1 MAFNPFH
8 RFRKHQKAIFA
19 VLAIICMF
27 VFILQFASG
36 RGDPL
41 NRMIERFGLGRARG
55 DMVTTL
61 YGKKVHEG
69 DLQTLTQQRQAAS
82 DFLQFVSEQAHSDAL
97 RENSAIFT
105 KGDDQQLASLLTVY
119 FQASGL
125 LRTSGLP
132 RGEALFKEIT
142 QWLRQASGMQSILE
156 TFAKQPEKAK
166 AVKTLVRALEY
177 LAWKYDPKLP
187 KDDLYFGG
195 TTNREDL
202 LDFMVW
208 QHQADK
214 LGISLDEEA
223 IIKQIN
229 QEAGGRDVL
238 EGKKFADEPLVRAF
252 LINRKSRAVAN
263 SEDLLNALREEFR
276 VALAQEA
283 LVGVEAGA
291 RAYRS
296 GFAQTPSPHQVPAAG
311 TPDEFL
317 KYYRDQRTTLNV
329 GLLPVAVKDFVSR
342 VEAQPTEEDLRRL
355 YERYKSQE
363 PVPDRR
369 EPGFKKPRRIKVEY
383 VTAKVDSPLYR
394 KLADRGLTIQ
404 EQLLRFASPLTT
416 PAGGGAGWAAAAA
429 APFLLPPEPEL
440 YPRYE
445 TYREQIR
452 PWNDPFRLT
461 PSELHD
467 SSIQRPENAA
477 STVAQLLG
485 SAGTGGSVLSAPATF
500 MATGTMAEV
509 RDSLKFHVAL
519 LMSNPSPTPF
529 TAFAL
534 VEPFTPKVLPLDVVK
549 PQLREKVVDELA
561 PQFAEAN
568 LRALGTELNKL
579 KAKPAEARAFLE
591 KLKEKDIFLDS
602 PIVSTDKLETVYTV
616 ADDPKLKPFK
626 EAYEKFRDNNAQGP
640 MAGQLPDFA
649 HRLFAPPGAYDAQFA
664 VFSFTGPTTDPYLF
678 WLSENEKAEE
688 QPFNKVRSEVEAAW
702 KLQEARP
709 LAVAEA
715 ERIKK
720 ELLDKKL
727 TIKDDIEKFLTDQK
741 QGKPVYLNNV
751 ARLVPIRSALP
762 GRTEYERYRPP
773 ASEVPHPPLTFV
785 RQLLAL
791 EKPGDA
797 VVLKD
802 APEKTVYVAVL
813 LVPRDDRRNFKEF
826 ADLYE
831 KTPDGD
837 SLYQSWFMEDRRR
850 EFRRRVLEQLR
861 AEAGALDAEGRFV
874 VNENLKNRGES
885 SEPLE

>member
-19 VLAIICMF
+19 VMAIICMF

-41 NRMIERFGLGRARG
+41 NQLMERFGLGRTRG
-55 DMVTTL
+55 DVVTTL

-69 DLQTLTQQRQAAS
+69 DLQTLGLKRQAAS
-82 DFLQFVSEQAHSDAL
+82 DFLQFASEQAYGSAL
-97 RENSAIFT
+97 DENRSVFM
-105 KGDDQQLASLLTVY
+105 KGDDQQLMSLITVY
-119 FQASGL
+119 SQAMGL
-125 LRTSGLP
+125 LRTSGFP
-132 RGEALFKEIT
+132 RGEGIFKEIT
-142 QWLRQASGMQSILE
+142 QGVRQASGMLSILE

-166 AVKTLVRALEY
+166 AVRVLVRALEY
-177 LAWKYDPKLP
+177 EAWKYDPKLP
-187 KDDLYFGG
+187 KEDLYFGG
-195 TTNREDL
+195 TTKTEDL

-223 IIKQIN
+223 VIKETN
-229 QEAGGRDVL
+229 QEAGGRDLL
-238 EGKKFADEPLVRAF
+238 EGKKFAEEPLVRAF
-252 LINRKSRAVAN
+252 LTNRRSRVVAN
-263 SEDLLNALREEFR
+263 GEDLLNALREEFR

-342 VEAQPTEEDLRRL
+342 VEAQPTEQDLLRL

-369 EPGFKKPRRIKVEY
+369 EPGFKEPRRIKVEY
-383 VTAKVDSPLYR
+383 VTTKASSPLYK
-394 KLADRGLTIQ
+394 KLADRCLTIQ
-404 EQLLRFASPLTT
+404 EQFLRFAPPLTT
-416 PAGGGAGWAAAAA
+416 PAGGGVGWAGSAA
-429 APFLLPPEPEL
+429 APLLLPPEPEL
-440 YPRYE
+440 YPEYE
-445 TYREQIR
+445 TYRERIR

-485 SAGTGGSVLSAPATF
+485 SVGTGGSVLSAPATF

-509 RDSLKFHVAL
+509 RDSLKFHLAL
-519 LMSNPSPTPF
+519 LLANPSPTPF
-529 TAFAL
+529 TSFAL
-534 VEPFTPKVLPLDVVK
+534 VEPFTPKVLPLDMVK
-549 PQLREKVVDELA
+549 PQLREKLVADLA
-561 PQFAEAN
+561 QQVMIGN
-568 LRALGTELNKL
+568 LRALGTELSKL
-579 KAKPAEARAFLE
+579 KSKPADAKAFLE
-591 KLKEKDIFLDS
+591 KLNDKDIYLDS
-602 PIVSTDKLETVYTV
+602 PVVSMDELKTIYTI
-616 ADDPKLKPFK
+616 ADDPKLKPLK
-626 EAYEKFRDNNAQGP
+626 EAYEASRQNNPQ
-640 MAGQLPDFA
+640 QSQTDLA
-649 HRLFAPPGAYDAQFA
+649 HALFEFPGVYEARFA
-664 VFSFTGPTTDPYLF
+664 VPPSQFGTGPDPFVF
-678 WLSENEKAEE
+678 WRSEDRPARER
-688 QPFNKVRSEVEAAW
+688 PFSEVRSEVEAAW

-720 ELLDKKL
+720 ELSDKKL
-727 TIKDDIEKFLTDQK
+727 TVKDDIEKFLADQK

-773 ASEVPHPPLTFV
+773 ASEVPYPPLTFV

-797 VVLKD
+797 VVIKD

-837 SLYQSWFMEDRRR
+837 SLYQSWFLEDRRR
-850 EFRRRVLEQLR
+850 EFRRRVMEQLR

-874 VNENLKNRGES
+874 VNENLKNRGEG